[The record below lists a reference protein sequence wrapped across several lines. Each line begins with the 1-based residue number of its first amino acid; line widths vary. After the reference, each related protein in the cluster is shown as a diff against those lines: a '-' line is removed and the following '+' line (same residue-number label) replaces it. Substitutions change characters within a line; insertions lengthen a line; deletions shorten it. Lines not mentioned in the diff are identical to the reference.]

1 MKNLNHL
8 MYFALLFSGLILIT
22 GCSEMEA
29 PTAANAGQQSLL
41 KSSNDDDDD
50 DDEVGVRVFRT
61 VDIDKPGGAEI
72 TPPLALIEGAE
83 LELERTANEISMAC
97 WMTSGADAHC

>member
-41 KSSNDDDDD
+41 KSSDAAGGVLITKVNYSKNTSCIYECSLAVHPDKKNDI
-50 DDEVGVRVFRT
+50 V
-61 VDIDKPGGAEI
+61 
-72 TPPLALIEGAE
+72 LL
-83 LELERTANEISMAC
+83 S
-97 WMTSGADAHC
+97 AD